1 MEYATQI
8 TFREEWFDDR
18 LKYNNKSGIR
28 FLTLT
33 EPEKIWKPDL
43 FFKNE
48 KEGHFHNIIM
58 PNVLL
63 RIHPDGKVLYSIRIS
78 LVSVKL
84 CNWASV
90 TESLFTKVNRMAN
103 RIDWIGSL
111 SKHAK

>member
-1 MEYATQI
+1 MIRSISRIDDVTMEYATQI

-84 CNWASV
+84 I
-90 TESLFTKVNRMAN
+90 EPL
-103 RIDWIGSL
+103 
-111 SKHAK
+111 